1 MLKQLNDI
9 WLGFVAIVVI
19 AGLSYFSINDF
30 SNTAQNKYYGQFE
43 TINGVNNNTSV
54 YMNGIKIGKVS
65 NIGLKDGFANVE
77 IAVKTSVK
85 IPTDSTLLI
94 ATNDIFSPPV
104 LSISPGFEEEYMT
117 NNQAFYSVQNSV
129 DFLGLLNEYLD
140 GKIAEKKESK

>member
-1 MLKQLNDI
+1 MLRKLNNLS
-9 WLGFVAIVVI
+9 LGFMAIIVI
-19 AGLSYFSINDF
+19 AGVSYFSINDF
-30 SNTAQNKYYGQFE
+30 SAQGENKYYGQFE
-43 TINGVNNNTSV
+43 SINGVNKSTSV
-54 YMNGIKIGKVS
+54 YMNGVKIGNVS

-77 IAVKTSVK
+77 IAVKASVK

-140 GKIAEKKESK
+140 GKIAEKKESN